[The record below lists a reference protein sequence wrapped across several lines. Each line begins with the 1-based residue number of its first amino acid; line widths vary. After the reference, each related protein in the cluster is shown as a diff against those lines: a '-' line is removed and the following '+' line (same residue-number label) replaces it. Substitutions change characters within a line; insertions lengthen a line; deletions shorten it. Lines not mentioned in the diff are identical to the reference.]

1 MAENRR
7 GAAENALTVR
17 NRLCTLHPLPYSARM
32 SISTSGLA
40 TRPPLERTE
49 AVRIARTF
57 KAVADP
63 TRLQLLSLIQSSPGG
78 EACVRELSARL
89 DLRQP
94 TVSHH
99 LKTMTEAGLLTRERR
114 GPWAWYAVDRA
125 GLTALQTLLSHTAA
139 QPPPTQRP

>member
-1 MAENRR
+1 MAENP
-7 GAAENALTVR
+7 LTHS
-17 NRLCTLHPLPYSARM
+17 NHLCTMHPLPYSARM
-32 SISTSGLA
+32 SISTPGLTA
-40 TRPPLERTE
+40 PLPLERTE
-49 AVRIARTF
+49 AERIARTL

-63 TRLQLLSLIQSSPGG
+63 TRLQLLSLIQSSPSG

-114 GPWAWYAVDRA
+114 GPWAWYAVDRD
-125 GLTALQTLLSHTAA
+125 GLTALQTLLSNTAA
-139 QPPPTQRP
+139 PPTSARRP